1 MIFQIK
7 FRFTAGFWCRCF
19 SALHTGFSGWLSSY
33 YHYIIISKGWLSSGS
48 FLNWGNF
55 KQQFTHSTPRSPMK
69 NYLTPTA
76 LTFVKARRRNN
87 DSQIY
92 WNIFSSSKGFVN
104 SGNCE
109 EPQGTA
115 AKKLRDYLEIFHKW
129 RTPTPL
135 GTPRSKKLGYFW
147 QCFRLI
153 LGLFLVQQ
161 KFLELGRPPPHVG
174 KNSQIIP

>member
-19 SALHTGFSGWLSSY
+19 SALHTDFSGWSSSY
-33 YHYIIISKGWLSSGS
+33 YHYIIISKGWSSSGS

-92 WNIFSSSKGFVN
+92 WNIFSSSKVFVN
-104 SGNCE
+104 S

-115 AKKLRDYLEIFHKW
+115 AKKITGLFGNFSQMADPHPFGN
-129 RTPTPL
+129 P
-135 GTPRSKKLGYFW
+135 SFKKVGLFLTMLVFLN
-147 QCFRLI
+147 FRLI

-174 KNSQIIP
+174 KNCC